1 MEIFAED
8 IGSVLG
14 INLTFNEMINRYKSY
29 ISIHFVCTAE
39 GIVLYTHYD
48 S

>member
-8 IGSVLG
+8 NGSVLG
-14 INLTFNEMINRYKSY
+14 IYLTFNEMINRYKLY

-39 GIVLYTHYD
+39 GIIL
-48 S
+48 

>member
-8 IGSVLG
+8 NGSVLG

-29 ISIHFVCTAE
+29 IYIFLFTSYALQRV
-39 GIVLYTHYD
+39 
-48 S
+48 